1 RSSRSSGTPV
11 VVVIVVVVAVTVSDR
26 PPRLDLDPRQ
36 TPKDQIQ
43 NYAMKPCSWD
53 RVLVQLF
60 LLAASAT
67 RPSAAAPPFAN
78 PSAAHTTR
86 IFTQRAAYSSDLHF
100 THPTFSRLLAGAPVN
115 ITWTGASGPS
125 LLTVHGVDDDSFS
138 DANIIAGKYLLLS
151 LHSSGPL
158 LTRYT
163 LADITVSSLVWI
175 PPADTDGVYHSLRLK
190 DQLSGTVVYS
200 DIFQII
206 VEGEPGRGTG
216 TDSQSRLSIVPRE
229 PAPSHPEI
237 STSAKIWVGV
247 GSALIVVSVIGGIV
261 GYQYFCRREQRKLL
275 AVSTRRSSSDLF
287 FREEMS
293 QVEAPEKVYVRP
305 KEYADGRTGLQ

>member
-1 RSSRSSGTPV
+1 
-11 VVVIVVVVAVTVSDR
+11 
-26 PPRLDLDPRQ
+26 
-36 TPKDQIQ
+36 
-43 NYAMKPCSWD
+43 MKPCSWD

-138 DANIIAGKYLLLS
+138 DANIIA
-151 LHSSGPL
+151 
-158 LTRYT
+158 
-163 LADITVSSLVWI
+163 ADITVSSLVWI

-200 DIFQII
+200 DIFKII